1 MRIAFITLGYR
12 PMRTS
17 GLDISGERLVQ
28 GLLDAG
34 HQVTVL
40 AGKTAPIA
48 ETHLHPE
55 LKIHRIAL
63 GRTDWIG
70 FAYRAAQLLKRLAPF
85 DIVHFWDVHFS
96 WAYRGNFVASLQHSF
111 RQRRISLGRFSSDPS
126 WIYRY
131 TYYTLAQYIAEI
143 PSVRRSHGLLAGSST
158 THEEF
163 IKYYKVDPQRIAIAK
178 HGVDTDYF
186 RPVSNVQEVR
196 DQLGIHSTDAVILFV
211 GFITPR
217 KGLEYLIRALPMIT
231 PRPKLVIV
239 GRWRN
244 RSYRRQVM
252 QLIDPIKDAVIEAG
266 FVCDELMPAY
276 YTLADVFVS
285 PTLLEGFGL
294 PLAEALACQTPVVT
308 AEAGSTSEVLGPGGI
323 SVPQRDSRSLAR
335 EISQLLQNGSLRR
348 ELGEKGRK
356 HIQENFG
363 LEAMINDTLRAY
375 QQFL

>member
-28 GLLDAG
+28 GLLDKG
-34 HQVTVL
+34 HQVTVI
-40 AGKTAPIA
+40 AGKSAPIA
-48 ETHLHPE
+48 ETHTHPK
-55 LKIHRIAL
+55 LKIYRIAL

-70 FAYRAAQLLKRLAPF
+70 CTYRAAQLLKHLAPF

-96 WAYRGNFVASLQHSF
+96 WAYRGNYVASLQHSF
-111 RQRRISLGRFSSDPS
+111 RQRRISLGPLSPDPF
-126 WIYRY
+126 WLYRY
-131 TYYTLAQYIAEI
+131 IYYTLARNIAEI
-143 PSVRRSHGLLAGSST
+143 PSVRRSRGLLAGSST

-163 IKYYKVDPQRIAIAK
+163 IKYYEVDPHRIAIAK
-178 HGVDTDYF
+178 HGVDTNF
-186 RPVSNVQEVR
+186 FSPVSSVREVR

-217 KGLEYLIRALPMIT
+217 KGLEYLIQALPLIT

-239 GRWRN
+239 GKWRN
-244 RSYRRQVM
+244 ISYRRQLM

-266 FVCDELMPAY
+266 FVCDELMPTY

-294 PLAEALACQTPVVT
+294 PLAESLACGTPVVT

-323 SVPQRDSRSLAR
+323 SVPQRDSKSLAI
-335 EISQLLQNGSLRR
+335 EISQLLQDESLRR

-356 HIQENFG
+356 HIQENFS
-363 LEAMINDTLRAY
+363 LEAMINDTLSAY
-375 QQFL
+375 QRFL

>member
-1 MRIAFITLGYR
+1 MKIAFITLGYR

-28 GLLDAG
+28 GLLDKG
-34 HQVTVL
+34 HQVTVI
-40 AGKTAPIA
+40 AGQRAPIA
-48 ETHLHPE
+48 ETHTHPK
-55 LKIHRIAL
+55 LKIYRIAL

-70 FAYRAAQLLKRLAPF
+70 CTYRAALLLKHLAPF
-85 DIVHFWDVHFS
+85 DIVHFWDVHFG
-96 WAYRGNFVASLQHSF
+96 WAYRGNYVASLQHSF
-111 RQRRISLGRFSSDPS
+111 RQRRISLGRFSPHPS

-131 TYYTLAQYIAEI
+131 TYYTLARHIAEI
-143 PSVRRSHGLLAGSST
+143 PSVRRSRGLLAGSST
-158 THEEF
+158 TYDEF
-163 IKYYKVDPQRIAIAK
+163 INYYEVDPGRIAIAK
-178 HGVDTDYF
+178 HGVDTDFF
-186 RPVSNVQEVR
+186 RPVSNIQEIR
-196 DQLGIHSTDAVILFV
+196 DQLGIHSTDAVLLFV

-217 KGLEYLIRALPMIT
+217 KGLEYLIGALPMIT

-294 PLAEALACQTPVVT
+294 PLAEALACETPVVS
-308 AEAGSTSEVLGPGGI
+308 AEAGSTAEVLGPGGVI
-323 SVPQRDSRSLAR
+323 VPQRDSRSLAI
-335 EISQLLQNGSLRR
+335 EISQLLQDGSLRR
-348 ELGEKGRK
+348 ELGAKGRI
-356 HIQENFG
+356 HILENFG

-375 QQFL
+375 QRFL